1 MLFARFL
8 LLFRNTYDAYT
19 FVLDSLFNM
28 CPLRGGNQVCTI
40 FSNEFMTKPILDSI
54 GMNDTLI
61 FYDHFHLKM
70 NLEKTLLSRW
80 IVLKSYIDLMFNT
93 CDEAVL
99 NSLYK
104 QGIHMCKDSTSY
116 VLILVK
122 LME

>member
-1 MLFARFL
+1 
-8 LLFRNTYDAYT
+8 
-19 FVLDSLFNM
+19 
-28 CPLRGGNQVCTI
+28 
-40 FSNEFMTKPILDSI
+40 MTKPILDSI

-70 NLEKTLLSRW
+70 NLEKALLSRW

-93 CDEAVL
+93 CDEVVL